1 MKIRF
6 CENNDGS
13 GAVFKRLRAQYPE
26 LDLKRKKCVK
36 KCGICSSS
44 LFAKVD
50 GNPVSGRDSEELYRK
65 LVELLAVCP

>member
-6 CENNDGS
+6 CENNEGS
-13 GAVFKRLRAQYPE
+13 GAVFKRLRTEYPE

-50 GNPVSGRDSEELYRK
+50 GDAVTGSNSDELYRRI
-65 LVELLAVCP
+65 VALLDAG

>member
-26 LDLKRKKCVK
+26 LDLKRKKCLK

-50 GNPVSGRDSEELYRK
+50 GKSVSGRDSEELYQQ
-65 LVELLAVCP
+65 LVELLAVCH

>member
-13 GAVFKRLRAQYPE
+13 AVVFKRLRTEYPE

-36 KCGICSSS
+36 KCGLCSSS

-50 GNPVSGRDSEELYRK
+50 GNAISGRNSDELYRQI
-65 LVELLAVCP
+65 VELLKVD

>member
-13 GAVFKRLRAQYPE
+13 GSVFKQLRTAYPE
-26 LDLKRKKCVK
+26 LDLKRKKCAK

-50 GNPVSGRDSEELYRK
+50 GDPVTGRNSDELYRK
-65 LVELLAVCP
+65 IVELLGSG

>member
-26 LDLKRKKCVK
+26 LDLKRKKCLK

-50 GNPVSGRDSEELYRK
+50 GNPVRGRDSEELYQQ

>member
-6 CENNDGS
+6 CENNNGS
-13 GAVFKRLRAQYPE
+13 GVVFKRLRAEYPE

-36 KCGICSSS
+36 KCGICSSA

-50 GNPVSGRDSEELYRK
+50 GNPVTGRDSEELYRQ
-65 LVELLAVCP
+65 LVELLAAT